1 MGMDVF
7 GRNPSAEQGRY
18 FRASV
23 WTWRPI
29 HELICTTCSDLL
41 DDELVE
47 AMAFN
52 DGKGPNEEETCLE
65 MAGRFNRW
73 LAENREGFEMPS
85 PTLQVTDTGR
95 LVSAEEL
102 TANPDLV
109 TRTPYQVRSET
120 LKAWTSFLRHCGGFE
135 VW

>member
-18 FRASV
+18 FRAFV

-29 HELICTTCSDLL
+29 HELICTICSDLL
-41 DDELVE
+41 GNELVE

-52 DGKGPNEEETCLE
+52 DGEGPNEERTCLE
-65 MAGRFNRW
+65 MASRFERW
-73 LAENREGFEMPS
+73 LEENGDGFELPDS
-85 PTLQVTDTGR
+85 TLQVTDTGR
-95 LVSAEEL
+95 LVSSDEL
-102 TANPDLV
+102 KANPDLV
-109 TRTPYQVRSET
+109 TRTPYQVSNQRLME
-120 LKAWTSFLRHCGGFE
+120 WTTFLRHCGGFE